1 MNHTWVIPTATEGCS
16 SNDTVSDAVD
26 GIFNPLAVNTSNVSG
41 YMDDCSALSQFR
53 CAMGDLGRKLGTLEL
68 VPVTNS
74 HRKLYS
80 FYDENLHL
88 LGPFTGERA
97 WCHSLLV
104 RTGIIQV
111 LYSYGGEK

>member
-1 MNHTWVIPTATEGCS
+1 MNHTWVISTATEVCS
-16 SNDTVSDAVD
+16 SNATISDAVD
-26 GIFNPLAVNTSNVSG
+26 GIFNPFAVNTSNVSG

-88 LGPFTGERA
+88 LGPFTGELGA
-97 WCHSLLV
+97 
-104 RTGIIQV
+104 IA
-111 LYSYGGEK
+111 Y